1 MRNDADISNAGMTRR
16 EFIVRLSAL
25 AAGAGAAN
33 RLLARDDRRARVV
46 LVRHEKVLDDEG
58 RIQPQILQEMLD
70 QGICALF
77 GTRTAAEAWRQLV
90 RPADQVGIKSN
101 VWRPLRTPVE
111 LEEALQR
118 RIQEAGVASE
128 RIRVDDR
135 GARQTLADCTVLINA
150 RPLRTHAWSGVG
162 GCIKNLIMFVEKPSA
177 YHPDMCA
184 DLATIWQ
191 LPQVRGKVKLNVLV
205 ALTPQ
210 FYTAGPHHYERQYTW
225 AYKGLLLSTDPV
237 AVDAV
242 GVKLLEQKR
251 RAFFGEERSLQELA
265 RHVRIA
271 DEKHKLGVADLG
283 RIDLVKI
290 GWEHE
295 ILL

>member
-1 MRNDADISNAGMTRR
+1 MREESEICHGGMTRR
-16 EFIVRLSAL
+16 EFLVRLSAL
-25 AAGAGAAN
+25 AAGAASTG
-33 RLLARDDRRARVV
+33 RLFGQDDRRAKVV
-46 LVRHEKVLDDEG
+46 LVRHEKVVDDEG

-70 QGICALF
+70 QGVCALF
-77 GTRTAAEAWRQLV
+77 ETRTAVEAWRQLV
-90 RPADQVGIKSN
+90 RPTDQVGIKSN

-111 LEEALQR
+111 LEQALLQR
-118 RIQEAGVASE
+118 IREAGVAPE

-135 GARQTLADCTVLINA
+135 GARQTLADSTVLINA
-150 RPLRTHAWSGVG
+150 RPLRTHAWAGVG

-191 LPQVRGKVKLNVLV
+191 LPQVRGKVRLNVLV
-205 ALTPQ
+205 VLTPQ

-251 RAFFGEERSLQELA
+251 KAFFGEERSLQELA

-271 DEKHKLGVADLG
+271 DEKHKLGVADLN
-283 RIDLVKI
+283 RIDLVRI
-290 GWEHE
+290 GWEQD
-295 ILL
+295 ILI

>member
-1 MRNDADISNAGMTRR
+1 
-16 EFIVRLSAL
+16 
-25 AAGAGAAN
+25 
-33 RLLARDDRRARVV
+33 
-46 LVRHEKVLDDEG
+46 
-58 RIQPQILQEMLD
+58 
-70 QGICALF
+70 
-77 GTRTAAEAWRQLV
+77 
-90 RPADQVGIKSN
+90 
-101 VWRPLRTPVE
+101 
-111 LEEALQR
+111 
-118 RIQEAGVASE
+118 
-128 RIRVDDR
+128 
-135 GARQTLADCTVLINA
+135 
-150 RPLRTHAWSGVG
+150 
-162 GCIKNLIMFVEKPSA
+162 MFVEKPSA

-205 ALTPQ
+205 VLTPQ

>member
-1 MRNDADISNAGMTRR
+1 MRNDADISYAGMTRR

-205 ALTPQ
+205 VLTPQ